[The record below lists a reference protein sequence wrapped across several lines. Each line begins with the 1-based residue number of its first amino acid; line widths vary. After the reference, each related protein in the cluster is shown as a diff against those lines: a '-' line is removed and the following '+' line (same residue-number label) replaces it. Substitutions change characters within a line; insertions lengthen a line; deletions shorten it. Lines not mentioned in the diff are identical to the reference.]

1 MALDR
6 LTIRAKKSISD
17 LFSLMSL
24 QNEPSILS
32 DHQKENE
39 ILDPK
44 GPSIS
49 SMSVGSAA
57 ASIGNESPSEDSP
70 SKRKGL
76 MGSLRKQKLRS
87 IGSLRSLRSPTKT
100 KQTDIVVKPSVDVA
114 ATDRE
119 LAPPPNCQNLHTP
132 NHPRNSSLAL
142 NFQESPP
149 GQPIFDLSHKEYPSS
164 GFSIRHSSPVPVPA
178 SDKQSL
184 RSPVELSVIPNGT
197 VPSSPAPIR
206 KILDLDHT
214 EDSPSRVFS
223 SCRVPSMIML
233 KATAPVEKPLSD
245 MLQAAADYYLV
256 PATDAQGKPMSS
268 ESIAQTV
275 ELKQTNSNTEPW
287 SAWPEYRRGL
297 LDEFDEQ
304 SPPKSEVSVK
314 AGNEKVDNE
323 PGNIMD
329 KQEDGADIRPNATA
343 LDLLRQKQRANIYRR
358 ADGKRQMQVRLTGS
372 DVEKADDPD
381 RQDKNEVVSAGR
393 DEDFTAAEKIVSNL
407 GVFVRDDE
415 ILVKAEGMELTPD
428 EAHAA
433 GRIPAY
439 VDIDLEPTSPEEL
452 GKRGSSWGSHTGLYD
467 GTGYGSGSTSRP
479 MTAINVTEGDRESS
493 MLLRTR
499 ANNLSTGTTSSDT
512 REYKDYADFEDF
524 LATRHVS

>member
-1 MALDR
+1 MMALDR

-24 QNEPSILS
+24 QNEPSFPP

-39 ILDPK
+39 ISDPK
-44 GPSIS
+44 GPSVS

-57 ASIGNESPSEDSP
+57 ASVGNESPSEDSP

-100 KQTDIVVKPSVDVA
+100 KQTDIIVPVQPSVDVIA
-114 ATDRE
+114 V
-119 LAPPPNCQNLHTP
+119 CQKPHTP
-132 NHPRNSSLAL
+132 NHPRQSSLVL
-142 NFQESPP
+142 DFQESPP

-164 GFSIRHSSPVPVPA
+164 GFDIRHSSPVPVPA
-178 SDKQSL
+178 PNKQSL
-184 RSPVELSVIPNGT
+184 RSPVELSAIPNGT
-197 VPSSPAPIR
+197 VVSSPAPIR
-206 KILDLDHT
+206 KILDLDNNT
-214 EDSPSRVFS
+214 EDSPSRVFG

-233 KATAPVEKPLSD
+233 KATAPVKNPLSD
-245 MLQAAADYYLV
+245 MLRAAADHYLV
-256 PATDAQGKPMSS
+256 PTIDAQEKPMSS
-268 ESIAQTV
+268 ESIAETI
-275 ELKQTNSNTEPW
+275 ELRQTNSNTESW
-287 SAWPEYRRGL
+287 SAWSEYRRGL
-297 LDEFDEQ
+297 LDEFDEK
-304 SPPKSEVSVK
+304 SPPKDEVPIEASK
-314 AGNEKVDNE
+314 ETANNEAVE
-323 PGNIMD
+323 VLD
-329 KQEDGADIRPNATA
+329 KQEDGADARPNATA

-358 ADGKRQMQVRLTGS
+358 ADGKRQMQVRLTN
-372 DVEKADDPD
+372 ADIGNADGFD
-381 RQDKNEVVSAGR
+381 RQDENEVVSAGR
-393 DEDFTAAEKIVSNL
+393 DEDFTAAEKIVSNM

-439 VDIDLEPTSPEEL
+439 VDIDLESSSPEEL
-452 GKRGSSWGSHTGLYD
+452 GKRGSSWGAHTGLYD
-467 GTGYGSGSTSRP
+467 GTGYGPGSTSRP
-479 MTAINVTEGDRESS
+479 MTAINVTEGDHESL
-493 MLLRTR
+493 MLVRTR
-499 ANNLSTGTTSSDT
+499 ANNLSTGTASSDT